1 MQLYVM
7 RHGQASNSASS
18 DAQRQLTEQ
27 GFLEAKVMAKW
38 AKEQKLCFDRVI
50 VSPFIRAQQ
59 TAQAFIKELDQVVE
73 MQTVSFI
80 TPEGQANEVHDYID
94 GICQLE
100 KLSSVLIVSHMPL
113 VSYLVAEMTFEH
125 NAPIFPT
132 AGIAHIDYDLQR
144 MKGDLK
150 SFTSPYDLC

>member
-1 MQLYVM
+1 M
-7 RHGQASNSASS
+7 RHGQASNYASS

-38 AKEQKLCFDRVI
+38 VNEQSFTFDKVL
-50 VSPFIRAQQ
+50 VSPYIRAQQ
-59 TAQAFIKELDQVVE
+59 TAQAFIDELDQVVE

-80 TPEGQANEVHDYID
+80 TPAGQASEVHDYID
-94 GICQLE
+94 GISQLE
-100 KLSSVLIVSHMPL
+100 KLSSVLVISHMPL
-113 VSYLVAEMTFEH
+113 VSYLVAEMTVDH

-132 AGIAHIDYDLQR
+132 AGIALIEYDLRR
-144 MKGDLK
+144 MKGELT